1 MFVIK
6 GELLKKKKKPKKQK
20 QKHRR
25 KNKVEVIVPGH
36 EMNVW
41 ASYWK
46 MGFRIV
52 WEGLEPGVFQVSS

>member
-36 EMNVW
+36 EMNV
-41 ASYWK
+41 
-46 MGFRIV
+46 
-52 WEGLEPGVFQVSS
+52 